1 MTPQELIAD
10 ALVPAT
16 RSVLV
21 LGTFESRVTLYAQQV
36 RALNLVDAIIAE
48 SLVRN
53 NKDSRVAII
62 GGGAAGI
69 TAAVALAK
77 VAPELGALDLYEQR
91 PNILELQR
99 NSTRYLHPHFYDW
112 PGKGSEVTDAGLP
125 IMNWQAGPAGDVAE
139 TLRAQFDAT
148 VRSSILKFHPDQRV
162 SELIPGSLGSIR
174 VVVPGATAIGKVY
187 DVVILAIG
195 FGLEAYLEGDT
206 LSYWTPSPLSA
217 PIHTHVPNPVLFISG
232 NGDGGLVDFMMAA
245 LNGLEHRTICEWLM
259 KLGLGPALAVLQA
272 IEQEAW
278 ADGADVDLLAQ
289 YRARLA
295 PLIPIHTWAE
305 IKQRLRPNVRIT
317 LHTNESR
324 LLKRTTAIHNRLG
337 TFLILEADVDSSQAI
352 SVIVG
357 SEFEADHVPVRNE
370 VRLSGHPPFTPFH
383 RFLRLGPDKKT
394 NLEPFATLLAKYPGA
409 TKMPASAIRPAS
421 PDLSASARA
430 RFAHYATVPVVIAP
444 TPPNKAAAPDDPSS
458 SVILT
463 QAAPDQ
469 LAWSGDLPLQR
480 VEHLW
485 STNRVLKVY
494 TQMSAASATEVMP
507 AIARL
512 GAHATAFVLYAKD
525 LSSWRAGMNAL
536 CTQRELPGPDI
547 PFRCAVEPW
556 IDPPTKP
563 GEMAVPSATL
573 RETIQS
579 RLDAEVLRQ
588 LQNALYEI
596 LGPPAIDTGWL
607 IHPVLRQKLWA
618 TWQQWHATLSSQ
630 PNVCRRFLRLLAN
643 ADDRL
648 HPLDSDLIRVG
659 PKIIRPFLTKPVLFG
674 LAFATCSGHALVP
687 THEHPGNMIHNAL
700 TGHAC
705 GVSWLKGRELGSRC
719 VSEQAWQAGV
729 VLLSHL
735 REAFQVMEGD
745 TRFDKDIA
753 DTPAVGTISPA
764 EEPLIIGADE
774 VFLGALEAGEQPVR
788 DYLQALFRR
797 RSEASRRTLEEA

>member
-125 IMNWQAGPAGDVAE
+125 VMNWQAGPAGDVAE

-148 VRSSILKFHPDQRV
+148 IRSSILKFHPDQHV
-162 SELIPGSLGSIR
+162 SELIPGSLGSVR
-174 VVVPGATAIGKVY
+174 VVVPGGTAIRKVY

-217 PIHTHVPNPVLFISG
+217 PIHTHLPNPVLFISG

-259 KLGLGPALAVLQA
+259 KLDLGPAFAVLQA

-278 ADGADVDLLAQ
+278 VDRADVDLLAQ
-289 YRARLA
+289 YRARL
-295 PLIPIHTWAE
+295 PLLIPTHTWAE

-324 LLKRTTAIHNRLG
+324 LLKRTTAVHNRLG
-337 TFLILEADVDSSQAI
+337 TFLILEADADTSQAI

-357 SEFEADHVPVRNE
+357 SEFEAGHVPVRNE
-370 VRLSGHPPFTPFH
+370 VRLSGHPPLTPFH

-394 NLEPFATLLAKYPGA
+394 NLGPFATLLAKYPGA

-421 PDLSASARA
+421 PNLSASARA
-430 RFAHYATVPVVIAP
+430 RFAPYTTVPVVIAP
-444 TPPNKAAAPDDPSS
+444 APPKAAVPDDTSV

-463 QAAPDQ
+463 PAAPDQ
-469 LAWSGDLPLQR
+469 LAWSGDLPFQGA
-480 VEHLW
+480 EQLW
-485 STNRVLKVY
+485 ASNRVLKVY
-494 TQMSAASATEVMP
+494 TQMSAASATDVMP
-507 AIARL
+507 AVARL
-512 GAHATAFVLYAKD
+512 GAHASAFILYAKD
-525 LSSWRAGMNAL
+525 LNGWRAGLNAL
-536 CTQRELPGPDI
+536 CAKRELPDPDI
-547 PFRCAVEPW
+547 AVRCSVEPW
-556 IDPPTKP
+556 VDPPAKRAEAP
-563 GEMAVPSATL
+563 VPTATL

-579 RLDAEVLRQ
+579 RLDTEVLRQ
-588 LQNALYEI
+588 LQEALYEI
-596 LGPPAIDTGWL
+596 LGPPAIETAWP
-607 IHPVLRQKLWA
+607 IHPLLRQKLWA
-618 TWQQWHATLSSQ
+618 TWQQWHTTLSSD
-630 PNVCRRFLRLLAN
+630 PTVCRRFLRLLAN
-643 ADDRL
+643 ADDRV

-659 PKIIRPFLTKPVLFG
+659 PKIIKPFLTKPILFG

-687 THEHPGNMIHNAL
+687 THQYPGNMVHNAV

-705 GVSWLKGRELGSRC
+705 GVSWLKGRQLGSRC
-719 VSEQAWQAGV
+719 VAEQAWQAGV
-729 VLLSHL
+729 VLLSQL
-735 REAFQVMEGD
+735 REAFQVIEGD
-745 TRFDKDIA
+745 TRFDRDIA

-764 EEPLIIGADE
+764 EEPLIIGADD
-774 VFLGALEAGEQPVR
+774 VFLGALEGGEQPVR

-797 RSEASRRTLEEA
+797 RSEVSRRTLEEA